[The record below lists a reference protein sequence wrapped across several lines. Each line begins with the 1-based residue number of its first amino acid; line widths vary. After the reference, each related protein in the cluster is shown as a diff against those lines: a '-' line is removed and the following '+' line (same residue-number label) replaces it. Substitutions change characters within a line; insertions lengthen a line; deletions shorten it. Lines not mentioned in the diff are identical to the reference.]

1 MIVTKSPNV
10 QWTVLEG
17 EAVLLNMDNGHY
29 FTLNRVGTAMWEL
42 LTTERP
48 FDEIIAALCERFDVT
63 EAAVRKDLTELTTRL
78 CREDLLVIHN

>member
-42 LTTERP
+42 LTAEQP
-48 FDEIIAALCERFDVT
+48 LGDILAALCARFDVT
-63 EAAVRKDLTELTTRL
+63 EEVARKDLTELITRL
-78 CREDLLVIHN
+78 CREDLLISRN